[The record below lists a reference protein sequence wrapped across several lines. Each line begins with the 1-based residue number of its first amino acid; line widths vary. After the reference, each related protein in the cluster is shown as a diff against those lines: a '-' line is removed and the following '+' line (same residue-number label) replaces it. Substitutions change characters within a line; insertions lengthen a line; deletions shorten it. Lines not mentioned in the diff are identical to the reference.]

1 MKIQKRPTPEVV
13 TGARGP
19 REERKAVASQS
30 AAKRN
35 PVAFGDDKIV
45 FQSRYANHR
54 IQVTA
59 PPDLKDPF
67 TGRLTQGRPKV
78 AQFREHILMI
88 KKDDE
93 DTLHWLTNHP
103 NFKIDFWL
111 LSDVIEEGKR
121 QEREQAKRVLMD
133 PEQRE
138 AILAELKES
147 GDLDFSLPKTQSEDE
162 EPVGSDEAED

>member
-19 REERKAVASQS
+19 REERKAVAGQ
-30 AAKRN
+30 ATAKRN

-59 PPDLKDPF
+59 PPDIKDPF

-78 AQFREHILMI
+78 AQFREHILMVN
-88 KKDDE
+88 KSDE
-93 DTLHWLTNHP
+93 DQLEWLTNHP
-103 NFKIDFWL
+103 NFRRDFWL
-111 LSDVIEEGKR
+111 MSEIIEEGKK
-121 QEREQAKRVLMD
+121 QDREQAKRVLLD

-147 GDLDFSLPKTQSEDE
+147 GELDFTLPTPQSEDE
-162 EPVGSDEAED
+162 ASEDAAAD